1 MRRWARRRR
10 WGFLRLH
17 ETLDI
22 ASTLIVP
29 LGTQVVLRMDLPGA
43 SPSQMILRGTVAE
56 IVRVPADG
64 SHSYGLRCA
73 NGAELKAFRQDF
85 SILKQV
91 KTGPIGDVARV
102 SLEHELNRYIIYRC
116 VVGSLAYGLN
126 REGSDVDRRGIYLPP
141 ADLEWSLYG
150 VPEQLENRET
160 EECYWELKKFI
171 VLALKANP
179 NILECLW
186 SPLVEK
192 TSEVAETLLG
202 KREIFLSKLVYQTYN
217 GYVMS
222 QFKKL
227 EQDLRVKGELNWKH
241 AMHLIRLLLQGIGV
255 MTELR
260 VAVRVV
266 EHRGA
271 LLAIRDGGQSWAEVN
286 GWRLA
291 LHREFEEAFRR
302 TTLPDAPAYAEANR
316 LLIWARRQ
324 SVEVRHDS

>member
-1 MRRWARRRR
+1 MRRWALRRR
-10 WGFLRLH
+10 WGFSLLH
-17 ETLDI
+17 EALQI

-29 LGTQVVLRMDLPGA
+29 LGTQVVFRLDLPGA
-43 SPSQMILRGTVAE
+43 PPSQPILRGTVAE
-56 IVRVPADG
+56 IVRAPADG

-73 NGAELKAFRQDF
+73 DGVELKAFRQDF

-102 SLEHELNRYIIYRC
+102 SLEHELHRYIIYRC
-116 VVGSLAYGLN
+116 VVGSQAYGLN
-126 REGSDVDRRGIYLPP
+126 REGSDIDRRGIYLPP

-186 SPLVEK
+186 SPIVEN
-192 TSEVAETLLG
+192 TSEVADAVVAR
-202 KREIFLSKLVYQTYN
+202 REIFVSKLVYQTYN

-227 EQDLRVKGELNWKH
+227 EQDLRTKDELNWKH

-255 MTELR
+255 MTER
-260 VAVRVV
+260 QVGVRVV
-266 EHRGA
+266 GHRDA

-291 LHREFEEAFRR
+291 LHREFEEAFQR
-302 TTLPDAPAYAEANR
+302 TTLPDAPDYAEANR

-324 SVEVRHDS
+324 SVEVHHEG

>member
-1 MRRWARRRR
+1 
-10 WGFLRLH
+10 LH
-17 ETLDI
+17 ETLEI

-29 LGTQVVLRMDLPGA
+29 LGTQVVLRSDLPGA
-43 SPSQMILRGTVAE
+43 TPSQPILRGTVAE
-56 IVRVPADG
+56 IVRVPTDG
-64 SHSYGLRCA
+64 SISYGLRCA
-73 NGAELKAFRQDF
+73 DGAELRAFRQNF

-91 KTGPIGDVARV
+91 KNGPIGDAAQIALKDE
-102 SLEHELNRYIIYRC
+102 LEKYIIFRC
-116 VVGSLAYGLN
+116 VIGSQAYGLS

-150 VPEQLENRET
+150 VPEQLENRES

-186 SPLVEK
+186 SPIVEQ
-192 TSEVAETLLG
+192 TSEIAEALLA

-227 EQDLRVKGELNWKH
+227 EQDLRVKSERNWKH

-255 MTELR
+255 MTER
-260 VAVRVV
+260 QVGVRVV
-266 EHRGA
+266 EHRDA
-271 LLAIRDGGQSWAEVN
+271 LLAIRDGGQTWAEVN
-286 GWRLA
+286 EWRLT
-291 LHREFEEAFRR
+291 LHQEFEEAFRR
-302 TTLPDAPAYAEANR
+302 TTLPDAPDYAVANQ

-324 SVEVRHDS
+324 SVEVRHES